1 MSDLIARLRQNWCDG
16 GHPIVEEAADR
27 IAELE
32 GLKRQL
38 KITKARLFKAQAE
51 FETMALHA
59 TTLEQ
64 ANTRLTAHIKQI
76 AAKHDVQRHDNYGN
90 SYLVDLH
97 ETFCDFALSIFTKEN
112 HEATTD

>member
-1 MSDLIARLRQNWCDG
+1 MNAPVMSMFANELDCLRARDKY
-16 GHPIVEEAADR
+16 HTDR

-51 FETMALHA
+51 FERMALHA